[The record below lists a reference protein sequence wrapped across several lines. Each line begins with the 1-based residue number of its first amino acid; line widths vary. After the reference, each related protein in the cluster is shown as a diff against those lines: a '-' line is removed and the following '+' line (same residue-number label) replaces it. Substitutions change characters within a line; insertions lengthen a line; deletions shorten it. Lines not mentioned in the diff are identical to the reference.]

1 MTFTTPRLPRRR
13 FCVAWAALALLGA
26 VASTAHAAGEVPYES
41 ARFEADVGQGR
52 PVALLFAADWCA
64 TCSAEKAVLDELL
77 AEPRFREL
85 TVFVADY
92 DLERALRRTHRVAQ
106 QSTIIVFK
114 DGHEVGRAVGL
125 VRKDTLAELLAKAL

>member
-1 MTFTTPRLPRRR
+1 MTPTTPHRARRR
-13 FCVAWAALALLGA
+13 FCAAGVALALMGA
-26 VASTAHAAGEVPYES
+26 GLTTAQAAGEVPYES
-41 ARFEADVGQGR
+41 ERFKVELSQGR
-52 PVALLFAADWCA
+52 PMALLFAADWCG

-125 VRKDTLAELLAKAL
+125 VRKDALAELLAKAL

>member
-1 MTFTTPRLPRRR
+1 MTSMILHPARRR
-13 FCVAWAALALLGA
+13 LLAAAVAFALVGA
-26 VASTAHAAGEVPYES
+26 VATTAQAAGEVPYER
-41 ARFEADVGQGR
+41 ARFEAELGQGR

-64 TCSAEKAVLDELL
+64 TCSAERAVLDELL

-114 DGHEVGRAVGL
+114 DGHEVGRAIGL
-125 VRKDTLAELLAKAL
+125 VRKDTLGDLLAKAL